1 MKEKDRSKERKY
13 LTDFHP
19 DVVQLTERYQYEA
32 QRFDAGNGNKAFS
45 FFLKNEE
52 WKDCLYDREGVTFI
66 VLDSLSNNEK
76 KIVAYYTISMGVI
89 PYTDRWLIPEEER
102 EDLINQYD
110 EKECGISAVEIKM
123 FAVAKEYQDIFFVF
137 EGKEQPVSA
146 WILHEVLN
154 RIQRISVKEISTKAV
169 FLNAVPEAEKFYLN
183 NGFDY
188 VQPGMHA
195 FYTNDSEYKTMYLPL
210 TELRI
215 HYDK

>member
-1 MKEKDRSKERKY
+1 M
-13 LTDFHP
+13 DFHP
-19 DVVQLTERYQYEA
+19 NVVQLTEQYQYEV
-32 QRFDAGNGNKAFS
+32 QKFDAGNENKAFN

-66 VLDSLSNNEK
+66 ILDSLSKDEK
-76 KIVAYYTISMGVI
+76 KIVAYYTISMGAI

-102 EDLINQYD
+102 EDLKNQYD
-110 EKECGISAVEIKM
+110 EKECGISAAEIKM
-123 FAVAKEYQDIFFVF
+123 FAVAKEYQDVFFAF

-146 WILHEVLN
+146 WILHEILN
-154 RIQRISVKEISTKAV
+154 RIQQISIQVIAAKAV

-195 FYTNDSEYKTMYLPL
+195 FYTSDSEYRTMYLPL
-210 TELRI
+210 TKLRI

>member
-1 MKEKDRSKERKY
+1 M
-13 LTDFHP
+13 
-19 DVVQLTERYQYEA
+19 
-32 QRFDAGNGNKAFS
+32 
-45 FFLKNEE
+45 
-52 WKDCLYDREGVTFI
+52 
-66 VLDSLSNNEK
+66 
-76 KIVAYYTISMGVI
+76 
-89 PYTDRWLIPEEER
+89 
-102 EDLINQYD
+102 
-110 EKECGISAVEIKM
+110 
-123 FAVAKEYQDIFFVF
+123 
-137 EGKEQPVSA
+137 SA

-154 RIQRISVKEISTKAV
+154 RIQRISVKEISAKAV

>member
-1 MKEKDRSKERKY
+1 MREKDRSKERKY
-13 LTDFHP
+13 LIGFYP
-19 DVVQLTERYQYEA
+19 DVVRLTERYQYEA
-32 QRFDAGNGNKAFS
+32 QRFDAGNENKAFN

-66 VLDSLSNNEK
+66 VLDCFSKNEK
-76 KIVAYYTISMGVI
+76 KIVAYYTISMGAI

-102 EDLINQYD
+102 EDLTNQYD

-123 FAVAKEYQDIFFVF
+123 FAVAKEYQDAFFTF

-146 WILHEVLN
+146 WILHELLN
-154 RIQRISVKEISTKAV
+154 RIQRISVKEISAKAV

-195 FYTNDSEYKTMYLPL
+195 FYTNDSEYRTMYLPL
-210 TELRI
+210 TALRI

>member
-1 MKEKDRSKERKY
+1 MREKDRSKERKY

-19 DVVQLTERYQYEA
+19 DVVQLTERYRYEA
-32 QRFDAGNGNKAFS
+32 QQFDAGNENKAFN

-66 VLDSLSNNEK
+66 VLDSLSKNEK
-76 KIVAYYTISMGVI
+76 KIVAYYTISMGAI

-102 EDLINQYD
+102 EDLTNQYD

-123 FAVAKEYQDIFFVF
+123 FAVAKEYQDIFFRF

-154 RIQRISVKEISTKAV
+154 RIQRISTKEISAKAV
-169 FLNAVPEAEKFYLN
+169 FLNAVPEAEKFYLH

>member
-1 MKEKDRSKERKY
+1 MREKDRSKERKY
-13 LTDFHP
+13 LIGFYP
-19 DVVQLTERYQYEA
+19 DVVRLTERYQYEA
-32 QRFDAGNGNKAFS
+32 QRFDAGNEN
-45 FFLKNEE
+45 
-52 WKDCLYDREGVTFI
+52 
-66 VLDSLSNNEK
+66 
-76 KIVAYYTISMGVI
+76 KIVAYYTISMGAI

-102 EDLINQYD
+102 EDLTNQYD

-123 FAVAKEYQDIFFVF
+123 FAVAKEYQDAFFTF

-154 RIQRISVKEISTKAV
+154 RIQRISVKEISAKAV

-195 FYTNDSEYKTMYLPL
+195 FYTNDSEYRTMYLPL